1 MQDMQAYVHARDF
14 AGGKWNVDFT
24 ANRKA
29 AHSWSRKREAEIEA
43 ATLEQQPIKIKTA
56 DRKDNVC
63 TGYKVEERAPGEF
76 ILSIVGP
83 FKCLC

>member
-1 MQDMQAYVHARDF
+1 MQAYVHTRDF
-14 AGGKWNVDFT
+14 AGRRWNVDFT
-24 ANRKA
+24 ANREA

-43 ATLEQQPIKIKTA
+43 ATLEQQPIKIKKA
-56 DRKDNVC
+56 DGQDHVC

-83 FKCLC
+83 FRL